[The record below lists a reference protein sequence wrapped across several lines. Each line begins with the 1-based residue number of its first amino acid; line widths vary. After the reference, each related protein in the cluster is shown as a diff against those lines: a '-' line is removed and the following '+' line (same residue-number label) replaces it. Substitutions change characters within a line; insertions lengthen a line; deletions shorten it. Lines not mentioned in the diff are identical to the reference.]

1 MGGSIFISDS
11 AQIPLSTRQ
20 FDYVVERVRAQL
32 NPSEMDVI
40 EKVYLPLDGHGM
52 MCISAESLNAQEF
65 STFSNAV
72 LNAKTAAQAEES
84 FSRFEGVWKE
94 VLEMLQRDTRFRV

>member
-11 AQIPLSTRQ
+11 AQIALSTRQ

-40 EKVYLPLDGHGM
+40 EKVYLPLDEQGM
-52 MCISAESLNAQEF
+52 MFISAESLNAQEF
-65 STFSNAV
+65 STFSKAV
-72 LNAKTAAQAEES
+72 LKAKTAAQDEEL
-84 FSRFEGVWKE
+84 FSRFEEVWKE
-94 VLEMLQRDTRFRV
+94 VLEVLQQDPRLGV